1 MHVRS
6 LVCKADDAVTLPFV
20 APFGQTPPRG
30 IVTRSIEAGA
40 EAADLAADQIRK
52 RAKEWGPGGIDTR
65 FGAAWSGFA
74 PMLNRWLKVVEGRGD
89 GPVKQVYLDT
99 LAGRVP
105 PDQGHILS
113 LAT

>member
-1 MHVRS
+1 
-6 LVCKADDAVTLPFV
+6 
-20 APFGQTPPRG
+20 
-30 IVTRSIEAGA
+30 
-40 EAADLAADQIRK
+40 
-52 RAKEWGPGGIDTR
+52 
-65 FGAAWSGFA
+65 
-74 PMLNRWLKVVEGRGD
+74 MLDRWLKVVEGRGH